1 MRSNSL
7 TTLKIGEWK
16 VADNAYC
23 ADCGAADGST
33 YRQPWR
39 QVVLCESCWMIDTA
53 ASDEEEP

>member
-16 VADNAYC
+16 VADVGYC
-23 ADCGAADGST
+23 TDCGAHGTT

-39 QVVLCESCWMIDTA
+39 GVVLCESCWLIDTA
-53 ASDEEEP
+53 PNEEENP